1 MGSAGTFWCPAE
13 CCIPKVEIMQRKY
26 LLVLALTGLA
36 ACGKEER
43 ARPAAEAPLVRVV
56 DSTRSRESALAEFR
70 RPLPEV
76 VRLSGGARSR
86 DQLVHGF
93 VEALKRRDT
102 AALRQSILTKA
113 EFAWLYYPTARE
125 ANPPYSLS
133 PDLMWFT
140 HEGHS
145 EQGIKVALE
154 ERGGRPLGYLRYH
167 CAPGPRIEGEN
178 RLWGFCVITR
188 ALPSGG
194 TTDEQLFGL
203 IVERDGVFKFVSYA
217 NQLD

>member
-1 MGSAGTFWCPAE
+1 MHLRLLIGLTLAGST
-13 CCIPKVEIMQRKY
+13 
-26 LLVLALTGLA
+26 
-36 ACGKEER
+36 ACGRGETPR
-43 ARPAAEAPLVRVV
+43 QAAEAPLVHVV
-56 DSTRSRESALAEFR
+56 DSTRSRDSALAEFR
-70 RPLPEV
+70 KPFPEV
-76 VRLSGGARSR
+76 SRLSGGAASR
-86 DQLVHGF
+86 DQLVAAF
-93 VEALKRRDT
+93 VRALEQRDT
-102 AALRQSILTKA
+102 SALRTLILSKA

-154 ERGGRPLGYLRYH
+154 ERGGRPLGYLRHH
-167 CAPGPRIEGEN
+167 CAPEPRIEGEN
-178 RLWGFCVITR
+178 QLWGFCVITR
-188 ALPSGG
+188 ALPSGAA
-194 TTDEQLFGL
+194 TDEQLFGL